1 MSSSPPSTA
10 NYQLSSNLEPFLF
23 RQAGRLVATRSAQA
37 AEKAEARED
46 AINRYA
52 LRALAPEE
60 YATFTL
66 DLCNNQIDRH
76 FSRFP
81 EEELARI
88 NDLVP
93 GRPLMERHDL
103 RGTLPRGRFF
113 RSALHRDGDI
123 VSVRPE
129 VYVLRTDENQDFILN
144 IEGGVYRETSIG
156 FAFRMPEC
164 SVCGKDLRTC
174 DHVPGR
180 TYGDA
185 ACHFIMRDVLEVAE
199 GSVVSSGS
207 QGTGFVREGR
217 DAPLLECLAIARE
230 TFHQPIELMSQN
242 LWAQE

>member
-1 MSSSPPSTA
+1 M
-10 NYQLSSNLEPFLF
+10 LEPFLF
-23 RQAGRLVATRSAQA
+23 RQAGRLVAVRA
-37 AEKAEARED
+37 AEAPTPDDERDA

-52 LRALAPEE
+52 LRALAPDE

-66 DLCNNQIDRH
+66 DLCNDQIDRH

-88 NDLVP
+88 NELVP

-113 RSALHRDGDI
+113 RSSLHREGE
-123 VSVRPE
+123 VLSVRPE
-129 VYVLRTDENQDFILN
+129 VYVLRTSENRDFILN

-156 FAFRMPEC
+156 FAFELPEC

-180 TYGDA
+180 SYGGA
-185 ACHFIMRDVLEVAE
+185 TCHFIMRGVLEVAE

-207 QGTGFVREGR
+207 QGTGFVRGGR
-217 DAPLLECLAIARE
+217 DAPLAEALTRACDRYHEPVELWSPGTWARE
-230 TFHQPIELMSQN
+230 
-242 LWAQE
+242 